1 MGELAY
7 HLNRLAGSEGL
18 DAQGAANFW
27 LSNTQIDLVR
37 AINLLAHTTN
47 LELNG
52 ALKVLAGVFGGNPNL
67 DMADALD
74 TAIKFIL
81 YPLTSLFPSLT
92 LYPGVA

>member
-1 MGELAY
+1 MGELAF

-27 LSNTQIDLVR
+27 LGTTQIDLVR
-37 AINLLAHTTN
+37 AINLLAHTNN

-81 YPLTSLFPSLT
+81 YPLLDLFPDLT